1 MGKAKKLSRNSLV
14 RVSALRGSLPT
25 QVSAEASTILP
36 STKEHAIPLIKKLS
50 SVNPKDRALATS
62 AIANLI
68 ENPVI
73 RRALLKE
80 RLVQTIIEQSLT
92 DTSEAVVV
100 EGFGVLRN
108 LALEEG
114 YDVCVFLWRKDIL
127 GVVSSYL
134 GKIRT
139 SIALLENSSAAQKT
153 LLFNLIDNILS
164 LLTSLGGSSD
174 DICESIVFRFP
185 DLPIFVLDILANSS
199 IPDFVKVIA
208 AENLYV
214 LSESNA
220 TYIDKVQGSGFTLDA
235 KLSVPVQ
242 MYMSG
247 VEYNVF
253 EASRTA
259 SIDLLDIVRSV
270 NECLRAID
278 VREVFKIMQPT
289 TVDGIVKPTAYDENY
304 RAAQSSLASVQVGLE
319 LLTEIS
325 EVLVTRSQH
334 GRQDRTVPHED
345 INDNDDDRDQMD
357 IIEDDREILAE
368 DETIGG
374 VDDPVVGLLLEAL
387 LPVVIEF
394 LEFRELRSRSLQS
407 LNNMTWTFHSLL
419 PDWGNSRAHSLWRRI
434 FALLSSDDLDL
445 DSRTSSVGILWAC
458 AKSKPLFVPEF
469 SISDVRWLITA
480 IQQAGDAP
488 EAHEYKVR
496 IVGLLGTLA
505 IPHVDMDVTKEI
517 SIFLLTQVLAV
528 QNKHPEIVIEALDAI
543 YDIFGDKTYPFDHEI
558 FIKGEFLNHLTN
570 VQPQVKQMA
579 KKIDRRKNLRLRTK
593 ADEVVVNLQRFIE
606 YKINERK

>member
-14 RVSALRGSLPT
+14 RVSALRGSQPT
-25 QVSAEASTILP
+25 QAVADASTIP
-36 STKEHAIPLIKKLS
+36 PTQEHAIPLIKKLS
-50 SVNPKDRALATS
+50 SVNPKDRALAAS

-68 ENPVI
+68 ENPVV

-92 DTSEAVVV
+92 DSSEEVVV

-114 YDVCVFLWRKDIL
+114 YDVCVFLWRRDIL
-127 GVVSSYL
+127 AVASSYL

-139 SIALLENSSAAQKT
+139 GIASLEHSSAAQKT

-174 DICESIVFRFP
+174 DICESIVSRFP

-214 LSESNA
+214 LTESNA

-253 EASRTA
+253 ETSRTA

-278 VREVFKIMQPT
+278 VREVFKVLQPT
-289 TVDGIVKPTAYDENY
+289 MVDGIVKSTAYDEKY

-319 LLTEIS
+319 LLTEVS
-325 EVLVTRSQH
+325 EALVTKQH
-334 GRQDRTVPHED
+334 GRQDLVTEPDED
-345 INDNDDDRDQMD
+345 IDDNDDDRDQMD
-357 IIEDDREILAE
+357 IIEDDREIPTE
-368 DETIGG
+368 GETIGG

-387 LPVVIEF
+387 LPVVIAL
-394 LEFRELRSRSLQS
+394 LEFEELRSRSLQA
-407 LNNMTWTFHSLL
+407 LNNMTWTFNSQL
-419 PDWGNSRAHSLWRRI
+419 PHWGISKAHSLWRRI
-434 FALLSSDDLDL
+434 FTLLSSADLDL
-445 DSRTSSVGILWAC
+445 DSRTSSVGVLWAC
-458 AKSKPLFVPEF
+458 AKSTPLFAPEIN
-469 SISDVRWLITA
+469 ISDVRWLITA
-480 IQQAGDAP
+480 IKQAGEAP
-488 EAHEYKVR
+488 EALEYKVR
-496 IVGLLGTLA
+496 MVGLLGTLA
-505 IPHVDMDVTKEI
+505 IPHVDMDVTKEV

-528 QNKHPEIVIEALDAI
+528 QNNHPQMVIEALDSI

-570 VQPQVKQMA
+570 VQPQIKQMA
-579 KKIDRRKNLRLRTK
+579 KNIDRRKNLQLRTK
-593 ADEVVVNLQRFIE
+593 ADEVVVNLQRFIA